1 MEFKEKTNGWAE
13 YKLLVL
19 KELELLAVQI
29 SEITKSLSNVDKEQS
44 ISALKIEDIT
54 KTGITDAASL
64 EKKLNS
70 IEDLINNRILE
81 DIKILRES
89 KANLEGKASMTS
101 VYIAYAISFI
111 TLIISLFHSRLH
123 NHKIFLLI
131 NQDYRKLSRR
141 YNKVR

>member
-70 IEDLINNRILE
+70 IELSSCNP
-81 DIKILRES
+81 
-89 KANLEGKASMTS
+89 
-101 VYIAYAISFI
+101 
-111 TLIISLFHSRLH
+111 
-123 NHKIFLLI
+123 LLG
-131 NQDYRKLSRR
+131 L
-141 YNKVR
+141 